1 MATTLV
7 ISIND
12 TVTDDTTDGNFVDID
27 LALDKL
33 IWSDGSA
40 AVADGQPSPSTA
52 ELNEAAPLV
61 PSVSDY
67 EVPYLFLL
75 DYSDTGQELKLVDL
89 AGSSNNR
96 YVLRF
101 EFDALT
107 ATEPTLEAW
116 DDSNHDSNDL
126 NCLGAGTGTDSYI
139 SVVRT
144 TDGAPGSAWTGT
156 PIAGASNKSN
166 MNGGSGALG
175 SGSHV
180 IYYNVKIVVPTTA
193 TPAAETPV
201 LTVRYTW
208 S

>member
-7 ISIND
+7 VKVNTTAND
-12 TVTDDTTDGNFVDID
+12 AVDAGNFVTMD
-27 LALDKL
+27 LTNDKF
-33 IWSDGSA
+33 IWSDGST

-61 PSVSDY
+61 PSIVDY
-67 EVPYLFLL
+67 EIPYLFLL
-75 DYSDTGQELKLVDL
+75 DFSATGQELKLMDL
-89 AGSSNNR
+89 AGSANNR

-101 EFDALT
+101 EFDATT

-116 DDSNHDSNDL
+116 DDNNHDSNDL
-126 NCLGAGTGTDSYI
+126 NCLGAGTGADSYI

-156 PIAGASNKSN
+156 PISGGSNKSN

-175 SGSHV
+175 SGSHT
-180 IYYNVKIVVPTTA
+180 IYYNIKTVVPVGA
-193 TPAAETPV
+193 TPAAKAPV
-201 LTVRYTW
+201 LTCRYTW
-208 S
+208 N